1 MITVVYYT
9 STSFLDV
16 IIETIQS
23 IKHQVKLHVVIEI
36 AQSSKNSTIINVGE
50 LENKATIEKPEK
62 LLGKAKWEELKPY
75 FEGVASVEFVV
86 QKNKRAFS
94 FETLKTAF
102 RLGKYL
108 KKYKA
113 DVIHFDSI
121 STCAI
126 GLYLYARTKKVFI
139 AIHDPAP
146 HSGEASWREK
156 VPKKIFF
163 ALAKGFFFYSAFAES
178 QFKNNFA
185 KINTP
190 LYTVKLQPY
199 TFVKT
204 YLTKPNVEPDYV
216 LFFGRLS
223 YYKGIDILLKA
234 IPEVLKKIPQQ
245 KFIIAGKPDY
255 DFKLD
260 ETLFQNVK
268 ANISLVEK
276 FLTTEELVH
285 LIQAAQFVVC
295 PYRDAT
301 QSGVV
306 MTTFAVGKPVVATN
320 VGSFSEYINDDVN
333 GLLSDPT
340 SESIAEKIIY
350 ALENKHFKTLENNV
364 VSDYSAAIGHQ
375 NEKIIINAYNN

>member
-1 MITVVYYT
+1 MMTVVYYT

-23 IKHQVKLHVVIEI
+23 LKHQVKLHVVIEI
-36 AQSSKNSTIINVGE
+36 AQSSKNSTIINVDD
-50 LENKATIEKPEK
+50 LDSMATIEQPEK
-62 LLGKAKWEELKPY
+62 LLGKTKWDELKPY
-75 FEGVASVEFVV
+75 FEDVATVEFVV

-94 FETLKTAF
+94 FETLNTAYQ
-102 RLGKYL
+102 LGKYL
-108 KKYKA
+108 RKYKA
-113 DVIHFDSI
+113 DIIHFDSI

-156 VPKKIFF
+156 IPKKIFF
-163 ALAKGFFFYSAFAES
+163 PLAKGFFFYSAFAES
-178 QFKNNFA
+178 QFKKNYPA
-185 KINTP
+185 INKA
-190 LYTVKLQPY
+190 LYTIKLQPY

-204 YLTKPNVEPDYV
+204 YLTKSTIDPEYV

-223 YYKGIDILLKA
+223 YYKGIDILLEA
-234 IPEVLKKIPQQ
+234 IPGVLKKIPQQ

-260 ETLFQNVK
+260 ETLFENVK
-268 ANISLVEK
+268 DNITLVER
-276 FLTTEELVH
+276 FLSTEELVH
-285 LIQAAQFVVC
+285 LIQASQFVVC

-320 VGSFSEYINDDVN
+320 VGSFSEYINDDIN
-333 GLLSDPT
+333 GLLAEPT

-350 ALENKHFKTLENNV
+350 ALENKHFRTLENNV
-364 VSDYSAAIGHQ
+364 VSSFSEQTGDE
-375 NEKIIINAYNN
+375 NEKIIINAYNK